1 MLRRVGLAVE
11 GGRGPIGVAQAGISA
26 VGISANVECD
36 ERRRTNVSR
45 LAGAEAMMSKVVPC
59 VRYPMSAGR
68 STLVLIGPSE
78 NAKNSIPPRRNIRQ
92 VFPDFE

>member
-1 MLRRVGLAVE
+1 MLTLIKAAVAMLRRVGLAVE

-45 LAGAEAMMSKVVPC
+45 PAGAEAI
-59 VRYPMSAGR
+59 GR
-68 STLVLIGPSE
+68 FCLCSSD
-78 NAKNSIPPRRNIRQ
+78 SRQ
-92 VFPDFE
+92 VALRPSRTFRSKTQ